1 LSQSMRD
8 LIPLQEIM
16 REISIKVFKE
26 EFTPLE
32 IDVQEI
38 SSTDQLAYQFRITL
52 RQEKFKN
59 HG

>member
-1 LSQSMRD
+1 MRD